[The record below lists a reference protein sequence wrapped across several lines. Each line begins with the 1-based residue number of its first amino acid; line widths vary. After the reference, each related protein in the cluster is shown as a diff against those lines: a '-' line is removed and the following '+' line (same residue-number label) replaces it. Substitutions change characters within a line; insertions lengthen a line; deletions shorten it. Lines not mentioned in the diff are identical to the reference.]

1 MRYCA
6 TLIPQSLAAMH
17 INKQRFPG
25 HWRIMWIYAICIHL
39 SQGPWAPTKTNK
51 IYQQHI
57 SSDFNIKQLYERLPQ
72 NDWTIKQSDQN
83 GHGPEKHRRI
93 DKVHKYK
100 IPPLEC
106 SLELHR
112 NVALNY
118 GRSKCYPN
126 TRLYRVKNKRLMTI
140 HKLQTNLIHLHKTY
154 SHLNRR
160 RVCLQSPQF
169 NQAVGKWFDMTR
181 HRHLPAASG
190 SIWQLFPVLGSHGLP
205 AVPDV
210 LADAGEDIG
219 TSTSGALDECSHLSK
234 AEECQVALSVEIH
247 PCKVSE
253 DKVNPL
259 LQSCQTCCTYPEML
273 AVSRREAFNLLN

>member
-190 SIWQLFPVLGSHGLP
+190 SCSQFWAPMGSQLFQMFSLMQVKTLGLQP
-205 AVPDV
+205 AEHLMNVRIWAK
-210 LADAGEDIG
+210 LRNAKWLYRLK
-219 TSTSGALDECSHLSK
+219 STPAKSLRIK
-234 AEECQVALSVEIH
+234 
-247 PCKVSE
+247 
-253 DKVNPL
+253 
-259 LQSCQTCCTYPEML
+259 
-273 AVSRREAFNLLN
+273 